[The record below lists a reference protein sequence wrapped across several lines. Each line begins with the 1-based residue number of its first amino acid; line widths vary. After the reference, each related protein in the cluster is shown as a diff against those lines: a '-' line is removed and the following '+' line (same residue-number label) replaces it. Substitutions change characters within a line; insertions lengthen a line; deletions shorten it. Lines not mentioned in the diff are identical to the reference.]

1 MLCRSG
7 PKGSCTGVFFGERI
21 PWDGARAGDCICGV
35 VSNSP
40 EDVRNNGQC
49 CMAVGWVL
57 LHDRGP
63 GDVLGALHFS
73 QAAGCPVNS
82 NGRISEPRRTG
93 ICSRMGGRDPPHW
106 KCNGASH
113 DGGLCDCKALRKGCA
128 FDLGWDMQARYL
140 CFHCYILLCP
150 GLCLLFVGL
159 VVLTYCLCV
168 NGICCS
174 VSVSL
179 LCRPGGQ
186 KISAITSTHGNT
198 TATAV
203 PANDANGTDR

>member
-128 FDLGWDMQARYL
+128 FDPWLGHAGALPLLSLLYSSMSRFMFGICWTG
-140 CFHCYILLCP
+140 CVNILLVC
-150 GLCLLFVGL
+150 
-159 VVLTYCLCV
+159 
-168 NGICCS
+168 
-174 VSVSL
+174 
-179 LCRPGGQ
+179 
-186 KISAITSTHGNT
+186 
-198 TATAV
+198 
-203 PANDANGTDR
+203 